1 MESTG
6 DLPPS
11 GESVGMVSDGNKTR
25 ASNKEFVIV
34 AILFLL
40 SGLSSLIYQVIWTRM
55 LVFVFGSTTFAS
67 STVLAVF
74 MGGLALGSFIA
85 GRRSDKIANP
95 FLWYGILE
103 GIIGIFALAAPHLF
117 SGIGIPLY
125 KMIYQSMHLSVIPF
139 SILRFLVAAV
149 ILLPPTAAMGAT
161 LPLLSKFVTTSLDVV
176 GDRVGTLYAI
186 NTLGAVI
193 GSITA
198 GFFLLPTFGLS
209 TTIVLA
215 AAVNISL
222 MGVVYLFSKMWT
234 PQSSAKETAPVP
246 AAQEGLESATPAFA
260 TPATTN
266 SAMAESSSV
275 GSAASA
281 IPLPVLATM
290 ISFGFSGAIAMTY
303 EVAWTRTLL
312 MIIGSTTY
320 AFSVMLSTF
329 LIGIFL
335 GSFLCARWADK
346 LKDPVLWFGAFEML
360 LCLGGLVSLL
370 LFNYLPYWNLSI
382 NAQFLGNP
390 DAAMAIRFLITGMV
404 LLPITLCLGAIFP
417 LAVKACTRDL
427 EKVGR
432 SVGTIYS
439 INTLGAI
446 IGAFAAGFFIVP
458 YLGAEKTLIL
468 CSVLNLILGIS
479 LVLPFAK
486 GVRTPVKVFAAAST
500 AVLSLWSLQQPEI
513 WDHLMLLSSQKER
526 RALAFTKYA
535 LPSYDEFRKNLH
547 DLFEILFWEDGLCA
561 NVAVLKTKSDSQRT
575 LYTSGHADASDSSD
589 MRNQALPPAYA
600 LLLRPDAKDVVV
612 VGWGSGVM
620 LGYGLRFPINKMVCA
635 EIEPAVKEAAVFFDH
650 VSMKPQD
657 DRRLRLES
665 ADGRNYLLATDEK
678 FDAIVSQ
685 PSNPWQAGV
694 CNLFT
699 SDYFGV
705 AKDRL
710 NKGGIF
716 AMWLQH
722 AEVSSDNMLRVVSA
736 LRHEFKHVLVMES
749 DNTDICALGSD
760 EPLEINLAALK
771 KAFKNP
777 EIAAALANFALTCPE
792 DIAARVC
799 VAPAQVDELVK
810 TVPPNSD
817 DVNHLEYDVAKT
829 YEQKHF
835 VYESCDFL
843 LKNGGPLWD
852 AVDFGDMTP
861 HDKALKLAEIAER
874 CLKFNVQRS
883 IRWADE
889 SNRIEPNARAFGA
902 IGLAYCDLGHYLEA
916 MSSMNEAVKLA
927 PTDGAILQSRAIV
940 ELKAGALSAARKD
953 LQYLLSLEKDN
964 KAAKYRLAQTYSP
977 IFTED
982 RFEQSITPV
991 EDFSKQVIDPSMVL
1005 TLTAGFTADQ
1015 DFIGKHPGVLYLVA
1029 DALHRTGKDSQAI
1042 PLMER
1047 YVSINPKNVFAWRL
1061 LATMLAGKDN
1071 PLLASYCWQRSTEL
1085 GEETAA
1091 AMRKKAASLLQQG
1104 KTSLAITVLR
1114 HALEMSPD
1122 DLPAR
1127 QVLMELAAAGH
1138 CDAENVIAEL
1148 SKLSRRDASA
1158 LARFRQDKARVKQ

>member
-6 DLPPS
+6 DLPPT
-11 GESVGMVSDGNKTR
+11 GESGSKSNNDHKANR
-25 ASNKEFVIV
+25 ASRREFVIV
-34 AILFLL
+34 AVLFLL

-74 MGGLALGSFIA
+74 MGGLAIGSFVA
-85 GRRSDKIANP
+85 GRKSDKIANP

-125 KMIYQSMHLSVIPF
+125 KMIYQSMHLSIIPF
-139 SILRFLVAAV
+139 SILRFLVAAL

-215 AAVNISL
+215 AAINISL
-222 MGVVYLFSKMWT
+222 MGVVYVFSKLWT
-234 PQSSAKETAPVP
+234 QKPEARETATVATAPLSQEPPTVQPQPV
-246 AAQEGLESATPAFA
+246 AT
-260 TPATTN
+260 
-266 SAMAESSSV
+266 S
-275 GSAASA
+275 SA
-281 IPLPVLATM
+281 IPVPVLVTM

-335 GSFLCARWADK
+335 GSFVCARWADK

-360 LCLGGLVSLL
+360 LCLGGLMSLL

-382 NAQFLGNP
+382 NARFLGNP

-417 LAVKACTRDL
+417 LAIKACTRDL

-468 CSVLNLILGIS
+468 CSVLNLVLGMALII
-479 LVLPFAK
+479 PFAK
-486 GVRTPVKVFAAAST
+486 GIRAPVKIFATIAT
-500 AVLSLWSLQQPEI
+500 AVLCLWSLQQPEI

-526 RALAFTKYA
+526 RALAFSRYN
-535 LPSYDEFRKNLH
+535 LPSYDEYRKNLH

-561 NVAVLKTKSDSQRT
+561 NVAVLKTKAASQRT
-575 LYTSGHADASDSSD
+575 MYTSGHADASDGYD
-589 MRNQALPPAYA
+589 MRNFALPPAYA
-600 LLLRPDAKDVVV
+600 LLLRPAAKDVAV

-635 EIEPAVKEAAVFFDH
+635 EIEPAVKNAAVLFDH

-657 DRRLRLES
+657 DKRLRLEA

-722 AEVSSDNMLRVVSA
+722 AEVSSDNVLRVLSA

-749 DNTDICALGSD
+749 DSTDICALASD
-760 EPLEINLAALK
+760 EPLDINLQALGA
-771 KAFKNP
+771 AFKNP
-777 EIAAALANFALTCPE
+777 EIAKALSGFDLTIPE
-792 DIAARVC
+792 DMAARVC
-799 VAPAQVDELVK
+799 IAPAQVDALVK
-810 TVPPNSD
+810 DVPPNSD

-835 VYESCDFL
+835 VYESADFF
-843 LKNGGPLWD
+843 LKNGGNLWD
-852 AVDFGDMTP
+852 AVNWGDISP

-874 CLKFNVQRS
+874 CLKFNVKRS

-889 SNRIEPNARAFGA
+889 SLKIEPNARALGA
-902 IGLAYCDLGHYLEA
+902 IGLAYCDMGEFSKALEA
-916 MSSMNEAVKLA
+916 MNEAVKLA

-940 ELKAGALSAARKD
+940 ELKAGALSLARKD
-953 LQYLLSLEKDN
+953 LQYLLSLESNN

-977 IFTED
+977 VFTED
-982 RFEQSITPV
+982 RFEQSITPMD
-991 EDFSKQVIDPSMVL
+991 DFSKQVVDPALVL
-1005 TLTAGFTADQ
+1005 SLTAGLTADAQ
-1015 DFIGKHPGVLYLVA
+1015 FVDKHPGVLYLVA
-1029 DALHRTGKDSQAI
+1029 DALHRTGKDRQAI

-1047 YVSINPKNVFAWRL
+1047 YVGIYAKNVLAWRL
-1061 LATMLAGKDN
+1061 LGTMLSREDK
-1071 PLLASYCWQRSTEL
+1071 PSLAAYCWQHSMAL
-1085 GEETAA
+1085 GQGAA
-1091 AMRKKAASLLQQG
+1091 KAMRNKAASLLEHG
-1104 KTSLAITVLR
+1104 KVDEAVTVLK
-1114 HALEMSPD
+1114 HAIEMSPD

-1127 QVLMELAAAGH
+1127 QVLMEQAIAGNAAA
-1138 CDAENVIAEL
+1138 ESVIAEL
-1148 SKLSRRDASA
+1148 ARLNRTDAAA
-1158 LARFRQDKARVKQ
+1158 LERFRQDRARLKR